1 MMLPLIIEVAITI
14 ASFFLGFLVAEIYQ
28 WIRARSNRRNVPIP
42 VVAPQHIAPPNL
54 EISLPDGFKEK
65 LQSQTEQDYS
75 EALKASAQR
84 FIDELQSTSQLLNGQ
99 IKNLATGII
108 GNELQQYQ
116 TELAQARAQA
126 ISDLGQLQTA
136 INEQKTKLEADLM
149 EEIKTQKQSMLAQID
164 TKLGDAVGS
173 FLVETLQHNVDLGAQ
188 NAYIVAMLEEHKAE
202 LKRELNDEV

>member
-28 WIRARSNRRNVPIP
+28 WLRIRSNRRNVPIQ
-42 VVAPQHIAPPNL
+42 VVPSQPIVQTNL
-54 EISLPDGFKEK
+54 DVALPEGFKEK
-65 LQSQTEQDYS
+65 LQSQTQADYS

-84 FIDELQSTSQLLNGQ
+84 FIDELQSTSELLNGQ

-108 GNELQQYQ
+108 GNELEQYQ
-116 TELAQARAQA
+116 SELAQARAQA

-136 INEQKTKLEADLM
+136 INEQKSKMEADLM
-149 EEIKTQKQSMLAQID
+149 EEIKSQKQLMLSQID

-188 NAYIVAMLEEHKAE
+188 NTYIMAMLEEHKAE